1 MEYFPAPLEA
11 LVEQFARLPGI
22 GGKTAQR
29 LAFHVLSLP
38 EEEAQAFA
46 DAIVTAKKT
55 VTYCPVCRNFTAGG
69 LCPICASPQVD
80 NGYDIS
86 DFCAISSMVGVAA
99 YSSGVLP
106 PRASMG
112 SSMPLSLYTLKW
124 VSLSISPLKGRGR

>member
-38 EEEAQAFA
+38 EEDAQAFA
-46 DAIVTAKKT
+46 DAIVTAKRT

-69 LCPICASPQVD
+69 LCPICSSPKRD
-80 NGYDIS
+80 NSVI
-86 DFCAISSMVGVAA
+86 CVVAD
-99 YSSGVLP
+99 
-106 PRASMG
+106 PR
-112 SSMPLSLYTLKW
+112 
-124 VSLSISPLKGRGR
+124 GRGGHGAGPGVQRQIPCAPRRHQSHEPRRSR